1 MRTHA
6 NLPGH
11 MNWGPTES
19 FSAEQFHKI
28 LEVNCVG
35 CHRLNKAVL
44 PFMRQANQGL
54 LVWVSSGSVYGA
66 NAPFLGPYFAAKAAM
81 DSLAQTYQVELNP
94 FGIETSI
101 IIPGIFTRGTNHFET
116 AMHPADATLAK
127 DLLSPPSTLA
137 GWDKIAA
144 EASANATSPDA
155 DPQAVADAIVQVVG
169 KELGSRPFRTY
180 VEFDNG
186 QTHISAGA
194 HDSVREAYLTQ
205 FGIQG
210 LLKAAKRS

>member
-1 MRTHA
+1 
-6 NLPGH
+6 
-11 MNWGPTES
+11 MNWGPTEA

-44 PFMRQANQGL
+44 PYMRQANRGL

-101 IIPGIFTRGTNHFET
+101 IIPGIFTRGTSHFET
-116 AMHPADATLAK
+116 AMKPADATLAGT
-127 DLLSPPSTLA
+127 LLTPPSALA
-137 GWDKIAA
+137 GWDQIAA
-144 EASANATSPDA
+144 EASASATTPDA
-155 DPQAVADAIVQVVG
+155 DPQSVADAIVQVVG
-169 KELGSRPFRTY
+169 KVPGLRPFRTY

-186 QTHISAGA
+186 QTHLSAGV
-194 HDSVREAYLTQ
+194 HDLVREAYLTR
-205 FGIQG
+205 FGIAG
-210 LLKAAKRS
+210 LLKVDNK